1 MDCSSPDS
9 SVHGISQV
17 RILQWVAISFSRGI
31 FLIPWDQ
38 TYGIKPASPA
48 LAGDSLPLS
57 YLRHPKYV
65 SSCVFIAH
73 NIPRMTFSTQ
83 SSVLCFFCIHVSW
96 RAVHSSVWGSALC
109 IWQLPCVAVVYLTSP
124 LLLDIWVIS
133 SPLLLVL

>member
-1 MDCSSPDS
+1 MVLLFLFFSQICKLLLRHKVMSDSFATPRTVARQIPLSIGFLKQEYCSGLPFPSP
-9 SVHGISQV
+9 GE
-17 RILQWVAISFSRGI
+17 I

-109 IWQLPCVAVVYLTSP
+109 I
-124 LLLDIWVIS
+124 
-133 SPLLLVL
+133 